1 MSYVQ
6 LEETAAGFFVK
17 KMGEKVTCYLVITMP
32 KILLRDNLFENDDYG
47 IYCRNTSIDH
57 CVSLEKAEKTF
68 EELRK
73 SLSKDYEVI
82 MVDAVLTKRK

>member
-1 MSYVQ
+1 MYVE
-6 LEETAAGFFVK
+6 LTETAAGFFTK
-17 KMGEKVTCYLVITMP
+17 DIGEKVTRYLVITMP
-32 KILLRDNLFENDDYG
+32 KILLKDNLFKDKNYG

-57 CVSLEKAEKTF
+57 CVSLKKAEKTF

-73 SLSKDYEVI
+73 SLSKDYEVM